1 MAFDDAVVFPKLI
14 MLMDKKELRA
24 SMTRNKKETSRAAIL
39 DLSGPILRRL
49 AVHPR
54 FIAARTVLLY
64 HSLPDEVDT
73 QDFVRYWSLRKCI
86 LLPTVKGKEIE
97 EGPFGIQESTGEV
110 FTDYASIDLAIIP
123 GVAFDAKGNRLGRG
137 QGFYDRLLTRLQHYD
152 IYKIGVCF
160 DFQRVEHVPTE
171 PHDIPMDEIL

>member
-1 MAFDDAVVFPKLI
+1 
-14 MLMDKKELRA
+14 MLMDKKELRTLIA
-24 SMTRNKKETSRAAIL
+24 QNKKETSRAAIL

-73 QDFVRYWSLRKCI
+73 QDFVHYWSLRKCI
-86 LLPTVKGKEIE
+86 LLPTVKGKDIE
-97 EGPFGIQESTGEV
+97 LHRYAAEDHLETGAFGIQESTGEV
-110 FTDYASIDLAIIP
+110 FTDYASIDLAVIP
-123 GVAFDAKGNRLGRG
+123 GVAFDSEGNRLGRG
-137 QGFYDRLLTRLQHYD
+137 QGFYDRLLTRLQHYN

>member
-1 MAFDDAVVFPKLI
+1 
-14 MLMDKKELRA
+14 MLMDKKELRTLIA
-24 SMTRNKKETSRAAIL
+24 QNKKETSRAAIL

-86 LLPTVKGKEIE
+86 LLPTVKGKDIE
-97 EGPFGIQESTGEV
+97 LHRYAAEDHLETGA
-110 FTDYASIDLAIIP
+110 FCIRDLRERFSPITLPLI
-123 GVAFDAKGNRLGRG
+123 
-137 QGFYDRLLTRLQHYD
+137 
-152 IYKIGVCF
+152 
-160 DFQRVEHVPTE
+160 
-171 PHDIPMDEIL
+171 

>member
-1 MAFDDAVVFPKLI
+1 
-14 MLMDKKELRA
+14 MLMDKKELRTLIA
-24 SMTRNKKETSRAAIL
+24 QNKKETSRAAIL

-54 FIAARTVLLY
+54 FIAARTILLY

-73 QDFVRYWSLRKCI
+73 QDFVRYWSLHKCI
-86 LLPTVKGKEIE
+86 LLPTVKGKDIE
-97 EGPFGIQESTGEV
+97 LHRYAAEDHLETGAFGIQESTGEV
-110 FTDYASIDLAIIP
+110 FTDYTSIDLAVIP
-123 GVAFDAKGNRLGRG
+123 GVAFDAEGNRLGRG
-137 QGFYDRLLTRLQHYD
+137 QGFYDRLLTQLQHYN

-171 PHDIPMDEIL
+171 PHDIPMDETL

>member
-1 MAFDDAVVFPKLI
+1 
-14 MLMDKKELRA
+14 MLMDKKELRTLIA
-24 SMTRNKKETSRAAIL
+24 QNKKETSRAAIL

-86 LLPTVKGKEIE
+86 LLPTVKGKDIE
-97 EGPFGIQESTGEV
+97 LHRYATEDHLETGAFGIQESTGEV
-110 FTDYASIDLAIIP
+110 FTDYASIDLAVLP
-123 GVAFDAKGNRLGRG
+123 GVAFDTEANRLGRG
-137 QGFYDRLLTRLQHYD
+137 QGFYDRLLTRLQHYN

>member
-1 MAFDDAVVFPKLI
+1 
-14 MLMDKKELRA
+14 MLMDKKELRTLIA
-24 SMTRNKKETSRAAIL
+24 QNKKETSRAAIL

-86 LLPTVKGKEIE
+86 LLPTVKGKDIE
-97 EGPFGIQESTGEV
+97 LHRYAAEDHLETGAFGIQESTGEV
-110 FTDYASIDLAIIP
+110 FTDYASIDLAVIP
-123 GVAFDAKGNRLGRG
+123 GVAFDAEGNRLGRG
-137 QGFYDRLLTRLQHYD
+137 QGFYDRLLTRLQHYN

-171 PHDIPMDEIL
+171 PHDIPMNEIL

>member
-1 MAFDDAVVFPKLI
+1 
-14 MLMDKKELRA
+14 MLMDKKELRTLIA
-24 SMTRNKKETSRAAIL
+24 QNKKETSRAAIL

-86 LLPTVKGKEIE
+86 LLPTVKGKDIE
-97 EGPFGIQESTGEV
+97 LHRYAAEDHLETGAFCIQESTG
-110 FTDYASIDLAIIP
+110 
-123 GVAFDAKGNRLGRG
+123 VAFDAEGNRLGRG
-137 QGFYDRLLTRLQHYD
+137 QGFYDRLLTRLQHYN

>member
-1 MAFDDAVVFPKLI
+1 
-14 MLMDKKELRA
+14 MLMDKKELRTLIA
-24 SMTRNKKETSRAAIL
+24 QNKKETSRAAIL

-86 LLPTVKGKEIE
+86 LLPTVKGKDIE
-97 EGPFGIQESTGEV
+97 LHRYAAEDHLETGAFCIQESTGEV
-110 FTDYASIDLAIIP
+110 FTDYTSIDLAVIP
-123 GVAFDAKGNRLGRG
+123 GVAFDAEGNRLGRG
-137 QGFYDRLLTRLQHYD
+137 QGFYDRLLARLQHYN

>member
-1 MAFDDAVVFPKLI
+1 
-14 MLMDKKELRA
+14 MLMDKKELRMLIA
-24 SMTRNKKETSRAAIL
+24 QNKKETSRAAIL

-86 LLPTVKGKEIE
+86 LLPTVKGKDIE
-97 EGPFGIQESTGEV
+97 LHRYAAEDHLETGV
-110 FTDYASIDLAIIP
+110 FTDYTSIDLAVIP
-123 GVAFDAKGNRLGRG
+123 GVAFDAEGNRLGRG
-137 QGFYDRLLTRLQHYD
+137 QGFYDRLLTRLQHYN